1 MHKDDLKPS
10 KSTAQYRPV
19 QSTKPRQNDRN
30 TRPKMTDDSHVTYDP
45 IPRVEYIWIRNTL
58 TELVEINNNKRVLG
72 PSEWKTITLKH
83 TFPFSGRWFLVRDVF
98 VFLHHQCLWRH
109 ECKTSISS
117 QNRWSTNSSKWC
129 TLCMYQMFY
138 EFCIQCNHDIL
149 GLCRKLEELYWWH
162 KSHHKRLPS
171 YTTRPS
177 HPKTT
182 YTFLIYVFSLLPPL
196 PLVKYQK
203 KHTN

>member
-1 MHKDDLKPS
+1 MKDN
-10 KSTAQYRPV
+10 YFE
-19 QSTKPRQNDRN
+19 
-30 TRPKMTDDSHVTYDP
+30 TYFSVFRSM
-45 IPRVEYIWIRNTL
+45 ISGSRC
-58 TELVEINNNKRVLG
+58 VL
-72 PSEWKTITLKH
+72 
-83 TFPFSGRWFLVRDVF
+83 
-98 VFLHHQCLWRH
+98 FLHQQCLWRH
-109 ECKTSISS
+109 KCQISISS

-182 YTFLIYVFSLLPPL
+182 YTFLMYVFIGHESDHWLCQGCVIFSTISNPRWDQPISDISIFFGLWAA
-196 PLVKYQK
+196 
-203 KHTN
+203 NIDA